1 MPYFKYQGQDLFY
14 DDRGLG
20 NCLLFVH
27 EWNSSSLTFRK
38 RNLKY
43 FEKDFRVICI
53 DLPGYGNSEYVAG
66 LEFDD
71 FSNILIGLLDCLKI
85 PKCTLMGFCLGTII
99 ILDFYKKFPD
109 RISNL
114 VLVEPIVTFPT
125 ILVPLLIP
133 RFGTFFLRS
142 VVSNKILFSLIGNQ
156 LTGAKKQLNR
166 KVHKGISKSDP
177 QISVEYLKL
186 LFKKNKESSFRTL
199 DYNIQDNCI
208 CIFGKNTNFIFR
220 KNAQLVLIHFNI
232 RHYFVM
238 DDTSHFIFLERPT
251 EVSGII
257 LNHFK
262 TIE

>member
-1 MPYFKYQGQDLFY
+1 MPYFEYRNQNLFY

-53 DLPGYGNSEYVAG
+53 DLPGYGDSEYVAG

-71 FSNILIGLLDCLKI
+71 FSNILIELLNYLEV

-99 ILDFYKKFPD
+99 ILDLYKKFPG
-109 RISNL
+109 RINNII
-114 VLVEPIVTFPT
+114 LVEPIVTFPT
-125 ILVPLLIP
+125 ILIPLLIP
-133 RFGTFFLRS
+133 QFGTFFLRS
-142 VVSNKILFSLIGNQ
+142 VVSNRILFSLIGNQ

-186 LFKKNKESSFRTL
+186 LFKKSKESSFRTL
-199 DYNIQDNCI
+199 EYNIQNNCL

-220 KNAQLVLIHFNI
+220 KNAKLVLNYFNI
-232 RHYFVM
+232 IDYFVL
-238 DDTSHFIFLERPT
+238 DDTSHFIFLERPA
-251 EVSGII
+251 EVFGII
-257 LNHFK
+257 LNYFNK
-262 TIE
+262 IE

>member
-1 MPYFKYQGQDLFY
+1 MPYFKYRNQNLFF
-14 DDRGLG
+14 DDRGFG

-43 FEKDFRVICI
+43 FEKDYRVICI
-53 DLPGYGNSEYVAG
+53 DLPGYGDSEYIVG

-71 FSNILIGLLDCLKI
+71 FSNILIELLDYLKV
-85 PKCTLMGFCLGTII
+85 PKCTFLGFCLGTII
-99 ILDFYKKFPD
+99 ILDLYKKFPE
-109 RISNL
+109 RIKNI

-125 ILVPLLIP
+125 ILMPLLIP
-133 RFGTFFLRS
+133 GFGTFFLRS
-142 VVSNKILFSLIGNQ
+142 IVSNRIFFSLISNQ

-186 LFKKNKESSFRTL
+186 LFKKNKQSSFKTL
-199 DYNIQDNCI
+199 DYDIQNNCI
-208 CIFGKNTNFIFR
+208 CIFGKNTNFVFR
-220 KNAQLVLIHFNI
+220 KNAKLVLNHFNI
-232 RHYFVM
+232 RDYFVLE
-238 DDTSHFIFLERPT
+238 DTSHFIFLERPA

-257 LNHFK
+257 LNHFN
-262 TIE
+262 